1 MIGTMFVD
9 RAQITVR
16 AGNGGSGAVAFRRMK
31 YEPKGGPNGGDG
43 GHGGDVVFETDEGRN
58 TLFDFRGH
66 PDWEAQDGEPGGKK
80 QCTGADGRDCVIRV
94 PVGTLVY
101 NAEDGRLM
109 VDLNRPGQRHTIAAG
124 GKGGFGNEHYK
135 SSTNQTPTYSHAGF
149 PGERHDL
156 RLELK
161 LLADVGLVGLPNAG
175 KSTLLAALTRA
186 TPKIADYP
194 FTTLSPQ
201 LGVAELD
208 GLGGGG
214 AARAAGE
221 AGGGRRR
228 IVIADLPGLIEG
240 ASEGH
245 GLGHD
250 FLRHIERTRVIVH
263 VLDAQPSD
271 SSEPAENYRMIR
283 KELAGYS
290 RELAERDEVIVLNK
304 LDLIPEQAERDA
316 AIKRLR
322 GALRL
327 PRDVEVL
334 PLSGAA
340 HIGTRALLERL
351 WTMLRNVPKAWA
363 DGSAGEPEQPMH
375 PLDEPAAA
383 ARETGPRSRADSM
396 ATVERKPAKA
406 AKRRRSS
413 VKLAV
418 KAKRTART
426 ATKRPARP
434 VAKTRT
440 KIKVKPRAG
449 ASATKP
455 AAKKSAKRLARA
467 R

>member
-1 MIGTMFVD
+1 MSARACGNRGSQGLGCVFAPPTMRAMFVD
-9 RAQITVR
+9 RAEITVR
-16 AGNGGSGAVAFRRMK
+16 AGNGGPGAVAFRRQK

-58 TLFDFRGH
+58 TLLDFRGH

-80 QCTGADGRDCVIRV
+80 QCTGADGRHCVIRV
-94 PVGTLVY
+94 PVGTLVF
-101 NAEDGRLM
+101 NADDGRLM
-109 VDLNRPGQRHTIAAG
+109 VDLNQPGMRHTIAAG

-135 SSTNQTPTYSHAGF
+135 SSTNQTPTYAHQGF
-149 PGERHDL
+149 PGERFGL

-194 FTTLSPQ
+194 FTTLAPQ

-208 GLGGGG
+208 GPGPAAKAGAAGGGG
-214 AARAAGE
+214 G
-221 AGGGRRR
+221 GGGRRR

-271 SSEPAENYRMIR
+271 RSSPAKNYRLIR
-283 KELAGYS
+283 KELARYS

-304 LDLIPEQAERDA
+304 LDLIPDA
-316 AIKRLR
+316 ADRVAAVKKLR
-322 GALRL
+322 SELRL
-327 PRDVEVL
+327 ARDVEVL

-340 HIGTRALLERL
+340 HMGTRELLERL
-351 WTMLRNVPKAWA
+351 WGMLKGVPRRWDAAEVEITNPKRERRARA
-363 DGSAGEPEQPMH
+363 EAARQAVVAKPRARTK
-375 PLDEPAAA
+375 AAA
-383 ARETGPRSRADSM
+383 ERAKAPPSVAQRKAKPVTKLSTKRSRAL
-396 ATVERKPAKA
+396 AKL
-406 AKRRRSS
+406 R
-413 VKLAV
+413 
-418 KAKRTART
+418 
-426 ATKRPARP
+426 
-434 VAKTRT
+434 
-440 KIKVKPRAG
+440 
-449 ASATKP
+449 
-455 AAKKSAKRLARA
+455 
-467 R
+467 

>member
-1 MIGTMFVD
+1 MFVD
-9 RAQITVR
+9 RAEITVR
-16 AGNGGSGAVAFRRMK
+16 AGNGGPGAVAFRRQK

-80 QCTGADGRDCVIRV
+80 QCTGANGRDCVIRV

-101 NAEDGRLM
+101 NADDGRMM
-109 VDLNRPGQRHTIAAG
+109 VDLNQPGQRHIIAAG

-135 SSTNQTPTYSHAGF
+135 SSTNQTPTYAHTGF
-149 PGERHDL
+149 PGERYKL

-194 FTTLSPQ
+194 FTTLAPQ

-208 GLGGGG
+208 GPGP
-214 AARAAGE
+214 AAAATT
-221 AGGGRRR
+221 AGGRRR

-263 VLDAQPSD
+263 VLDAQPTDNSR
-271 SSEPAENYRMIR
+271 PAANYRMIR
-283 KELAGYS
+283 KELAQYS

-304 LDLIPEQAERDA
+304 LDLIPDPADRTA
-316 AIKRLR
+316 AVKKLR
-322 GALRL
+322 SELRL
-327 PRDVEVL
+327 ARDVEVL

-340 HIGTRALLERL
+340 HLGTKELLERL
-351 WTMLRNVPKAWA
+351 WGMLKSVPRQWDKA
-363 DGSAGEPEQPMH
+363 EPEIENPKRVRRARA
-375 PLDEPAAA
+375 EAARVSAAA
-383 ARETGPRSRADSM
+383 AASVAPTRR
-396 ATVERKPAKA
+396 AKA
-406 AKRRRSS
+406 AKPAKVGRP
-413 VKLAV
+413 AV
-418 KAKRTART
+418 KTTAAARRKIKPT
-426 ATKRPARP
+426 TKLSTKRSRAL
-434 VAKTRT
+434 AKLR
-440 KIKVKPRAG
+440 
-449 ASATKP
+449 
-455 AAKKSAKRLARA
+455 
-467 R
+467 